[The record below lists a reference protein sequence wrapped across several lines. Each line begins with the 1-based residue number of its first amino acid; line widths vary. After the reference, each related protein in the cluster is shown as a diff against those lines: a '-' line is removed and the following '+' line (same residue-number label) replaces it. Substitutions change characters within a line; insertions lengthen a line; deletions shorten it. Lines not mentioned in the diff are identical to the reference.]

1 MWILKS
7 WHWPFALLAAL
18 GLALLLTNLG
28 SDYLWA
34 DEGDTAVLAS
44 SIVKF
49 GVPRAWDGVTFTDSD
64 KGARENSDLVMVSHP
79 WAQYYV
85 AAAAF
90 FVLGE
95 NTFSARLPFALAG
108 WLTILL
114 VYAFVWQITANRW
127 AAFSA
132 AALIVLSVQFLLYS
146 RQCRN
151 YSLNML
157 LTCWLFW
164 IFFRMKSARSCV
176 LFALAAILLFHTHP
190 IGIVPVGVLGILTL
204 IYKPFALQRRWFW
217 FALPAIIVFTLPWY
231 TFARGGYAE
240 NSEILHSIGQ
250 FFGGF
255 TQYLIECASVT
266 PLIGIIILFL
276 IGPLRFRPKSPK
288 EDNRSAT
295 KSLPIPKF
303 LEEREAAFLLVTFLT
318 FLCYGLAMAVTQSSN
333 ALWYLGLRY
342 TPAMI
347 PLMAM
352 IAGILIAKIGRG
364 KVAIRLPLLLIF
376 GFTTLAQLTPWTFWS
391 EKVALPNRDHFVG
404 AHVPTK
410 TIDLFLGTGQLLFL
424 GDLWH
429 DNPGTVA
436 QTCQFL
442 RQQAKPGDVLITN
455 YCWEPLYFHTR
466 LPQGMK
472 ILPNYPVYEAA
483 RRKGLPEYVF
493 GVDHVRWV
501 VWRSAWEG
509 YQGYSGAEVGR
520 QIFGQ
525 GGRLTKVAEMAET
538 RWENRED
545 IHFRRF
551 SGGRYLFPWPE
562 NLSPSGIF
570 RVDWPDDRK
579 TDL

>member
-1 MWILKS
+1 MKR

-49 GVPRAWDGVTFTDSD
+49 GVPKAWDGVTFTDSD
-64 KGARENSDLVMVSHP
+64 KGARDNSDLVMVSHP
-79 WAQYYV
+79 WVQYYV

-114 VYAFVWQITANRW
+114 VYAFVWHITANRW
-127 AAFSA
+127 AAFCA
-132 AALIVLSVQFLLYS
+132 AALTVLSVQFLLYS

-157 LTCWLFW
+157 LTCCLFW

-190 IGIVPVGVLGILTL
+190 IGIVPVAVLGILTL
-204 IYKPFALQRRWFW
+204 IYRPFALQRRWFW
-217 FALPAIIVFTLPWY
+217 FAVPAIIVFTLPW
-231 TFARGGYAE
+231 FLLAHGGYAE
-240 NSEILHSIGQ
+240 NTEILRSLGQ
-250 FFGGF
+250 FFDRF

-266 PLIGIIILFL
+266 PLIGVIILLL
-276 IGPLRFRPKSPK
+276 ICLVRSRRESPK
-288 EDNRSAT
+288 EGNGKAT
-295 KSLPIPKF
+295 KSGPIPKF
-303 LEEREAAFLLVTFLT
+303 LEEREAALLLVTFMTLL
-318 FLCYGLAMAVTQSSN
+318 FYGLAMAMTQSSN
-333 ALWYLGLRY
+333 LLWYLGIRY

-364 KVAIRLPLLLIF
+364 KVAISLPLLLIF
-376 GFTTLAQLTPWTFWS
+376 GFTTLAQLTPWTCFV
-391 EKVALPNRDHFVG
+391 EKVALPDRDYFVG
-404 AHVPTK
+404 AHVPAK
-410 TIDLFLGTGQLLFL
+410 SIDLFFGTGQLLFI

-436 QTCQFL
+436 KTCQFL
-442 RQQAKPGDVLITN
+442 RQQAKPGDVLIAN

-472 ILPNYPVYEAA
+472 ILPGYPVSEAA
-483 RRKGLPEYVF
+483 RRQGLPEYVF

-501 VWRSAWEG
+501 VWRPVWGG
-509 YQGYSGAEVGR
+509 YQGYFGREVSR
-520 QIFGQ
+520 QIFAQ

-551 SGGRYLFPWPE
+551 FGDRYLFPWPE
-562 NLSPSGIF
+562 KLPPCSIF